1 MSMRPIDLQITV
13 PKTTEIASLQGSE
26 SARQLL
32 ASQHSADS
40 TKAMVQADTREVHSK
55 KDVQAVAMRVN
66 RENEKNERE
75 RDGKRRRR
83 GGSGAGPRGGGALP
97 DSEREDGRFGHIN
110 GSSHIDIKL

>member
-1 MSMRPIDLQITV
+1 MSMRPIDLQIIV

-26 SARQLL
+26 NARQLL

-66 RENEKNERE
+66 RDNEKNERE
-75 RDGKRRRR
+75 RNGKRRRR
-83 GGSGAGPRGGGALP
+83 GGTGANSPGGGT
-97 DSEREDGRFGHIN
+97 FGDADINNKNLEHIN